1 MILVILCMLKRFK
14 KKKTKQN
21 GFVNDLEIFFNGR
34 RLTHLF
40 AKRRERKNIFH

>member
-1 MILVILCMLKRFK
+1 MILVILCMLKRF